1 MVGIVLCALAI
12 FIAIG
17 VLTTISGISPRMP
30 KMKNLS
36 LRNREVS
43 DQGEIVEAG
52 EFQITLSFA
61 EDLLEIGTGAQI
73 VVSGPQDGQLQ
84 NNGCSQISGTQ
95 AFTKVALDEPGEYLV
110 GWRVVS
116 GDGHP
121 ISGSYS
127 FTLINTSGFI
137 ANPALASRKDLRDA
151 VVVAKAA
158 QSGWANATAF
168 NRGQILY
175 RVAEIMQGRSDQ
187 FIDEI
192 CALEGVT
199 TKVAKIQ
206 VEEAIDTWVW
216 YSGWCDKLSSVSG
229 SLNQVSGPFYNFT
242 TPEALGVVAIF
253 AENKP
258 SLLGVVRTLAPVI
271 ASGNSAVLIASES
284 YPLPA
289 ITLSEVLATSDV
301 PAGVVNILTGK
312 ITELAPWVGSH
323 MEIDGVDVAGLSKKQ
338 EEELKLVGADNLKR
352 IFRFSP
358 TNHPERIL
366 SFMEQKTVWH
376 PVGL

>member
-1 MVGIVLCALAI
+1 MSRIDVNKTYKL
-12 FIAIG
+12 FIGGAFPRSE
-17 VLTTISGISPRMP
+17 SGR
-30 KMKNLS
+30 
-36 LRNREVS
+36 VY
-43 DQGEIVEAG
+43 EIK
-52 EFQITLSFA
+52 
-61 EDLLEIGTGAQI
+61 GA
-73 VVSGPQDGQLQ
+73 
-84 NNGCSQISGTQ
+84 N
-95 AFTKVALDEPGEYLV
+95 KK
-110 GWRVVS
+110 
-116 GDGHP
+116 
-121 ISGSYS
+121 
-127 FTLINTSGFI
+127 FI

-151 VVVAKAA
+151 VVAAKAA

-175 RVAEIMQGRSDQ
+175 RVAEIMQGRNDQ

-199 TKVAKIQ
+199 TKVAKVQ

-216 YSGWCDKLSSVSG
+216 YSGWCDKLSSVTG

-301 PAGVVNILTGK
+301 PGGVVNILTGK

-376 PVGL
+376 PIGL

>member
-1 MVGIVLCALAI
+1 MSRIDVNKTYKL
-12 FIAIG
+12 FIGGAFPRSE
-17 VLTTISGISPRMP
+17 SGR
-30 KMKNLS
+30 
-36 LRNREVS
+36 VY
-43 DQGEIVEAG
+43 EIK
-52 EFQITLSFA
+52 
-61 EDLLEIGTGAQI
+61 GA
-73 VVSGPQDGQLQ
+73 
-84 NNGCSQISGTQ
+84 N
-95 AFTKVALDEPGEYLV
+95 KK
-110 GWRVVS
+110 
-116 GDGHP
+116 
-121 ISGSYS
+121 
-127 FTLINTSGFI
+127 FI

-151 VVVAKAA
+151 VVAAKAA
-158 QSGWANATAF
+158 HSGWANATAF

-199 TKVAKIQ
+199 TKAAKIQ

-301 PAGVVNILTGK
+301 PAGVINILTGK

-358 TNHPERIL
+358 TNHPERII

>member
-1 MVGIVLCALAI
+1 MSRIDVNKTYKL
-12 FIAIG
+12 FIGGAFPRSE
-17 VLTTISGISPRMP
+17 SGR
-30 KMKNLS
+30 
-36 LRNREVS
+36 VY
-43 DQGEIVEAG
+43 EIK
-52 EFQITLSFA
+52 
-61 EDLLEIGTGAQI
+61 GA
-73 VVSGPQDGQLQ
+73 
-84 NNGCSQISGTQ
+84 N
-95 AFTKVALDEPGEYLV
+95 KK
-110 GWRVVS
+110 
-116 GDGHP
+116 
-121 ISGSYS
+121 
-127 FTLINTSGFI
+127 FI

-199 TKVAKIQ
+199 TKVAKTQ

-216 YSGWCDKLSSVSG
+216 YSGWCDKLSSVTG

-301 PAGVVNILTGK
+301 PGGVVNILTGK
-312 ITELAPWVGSH
+312 IAELAPWVGSH

-338 EEELKLVGADNLKR
+338 EEELKIVGADNLKR

-376 PVGL
+376 PIGL

>member
-1 MVGIVLCALAI
+1 MSRIDVNKTYKL
-12 FIAIG
+12 FIGGAFPRSE
-17 VLTTISGISPRMP
+17 SGR
-30 KMKNLS
+30 
-36 LRNREVS
+36 VY
-43 DQGEIVEAG
+43 EIK
-52 EFQITLSFA
+52 
-61 EDLLEIGTGAQI
+61 GA
-73 VVSGPQDGQLQ
+73 
-84 NNGCSQISGTQ
+84 N
-95 AFTKVALDEPGEYLV
+95 KK
-110 GWRVVS
+110 
-116 GDGHP
+116 
-121 ISGSYS
+121 
-127 FTLINTSGFI
+127 FI

-151 VVVAKAA
+151 VVAAKAA
-158 QSGWANATAF
+158 HSGWANATAF

-199 TKVAKIQ
+199 TKVAKVQ

-289 ITLSEVLATSDV
+289 ITLSEVLATSDL
-301 PAGVVNILTGK
+301 PGGVVNILTGK
-312 ITELAPWVGSH
+312 ITELAPWIGSH

-376 PVGL
+376 PIGL

>member
-1 MVGIVLCALAI
+1 MSRIDVNKTYKL
-12 FIAIG
+12 FIGGAFPRSE
-17 VLTTISGISPRMP
+17 SGR
-30 KMKNLS
+30 
-36 LRNREVS
+36 VY
-43 DQGEIVEAG
+43 EIK
-52 EFQITLSFA
+52 
-61 EDLLEIGTGAQI
+61 GA
-73 VVSGPQDGQLQ
+73 D
-84 NNGCSQISGTQ
+84 
-95 AFTKVALDEPGEYLV
+95 KK
-110 GWRVVS
+110 
-116 GDGHP
+116 
-121 ISGSYS
+121 
-127 FTLINTSGFI
+127 FI

-151 VVVAKAA
+151 VVAAKAA

-199 TKVAKIQ
+199 TKAAKIQ

-216 YSGWCDKLSSVSG
+216 YSGWCDKLSSVTG

-301 PAGVVNILTGK
+301 PGGVVNILTGK
-312 ITELAPWVGSH
+312 IAELAPWVGSH

-376 PVGL
+376 PIGL